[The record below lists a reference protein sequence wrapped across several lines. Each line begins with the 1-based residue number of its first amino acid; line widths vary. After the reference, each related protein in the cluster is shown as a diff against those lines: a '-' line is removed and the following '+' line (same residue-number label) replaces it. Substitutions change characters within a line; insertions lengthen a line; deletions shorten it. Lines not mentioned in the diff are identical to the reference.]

1 MNEATMKVACIDL
14 EGVLMPELWP
24 HLARQTGIEALAM
37 TTREEP
43 DYRWL
48 MRRRIAALR
57 SHRLKLRDIQAI
69 VAALDPLPD
78 AVEFLERI
86 GDIWHVRILSDCFF
100 ELAQTALER
109 LGNPVA
115 LCHRLVTDSE
125 GYVVEC
131 AFAERRGKEDI
142 VQRLVGDK
150 VEVLAVGDA
159 HNDIAMLRLATHGFL
174 LRPSEH
180 TRLAA
185 PDITVVERLHEVLDA
200 IGMPIAAAHA

>member
-1 MNEATMKVACIDL
+1 MNDSVMKVACIDL

-24 HLARQTGIEALAM
+24 YLARQTGIEALAL
-37 TTREEP
+37 TTRDEP

-48 MRRRIAALR
+48 MRRRITALR
-57 SHRLKLRDIQAI
+57 SHRLKLGDVQAVI
-69 VAALDPLPD
+69 AALDPLPG

-86 GDIWHVRILSDCFF
+86 GDKWHVRILSDCFF
-100 ELAQTALER
+100 ELAQHALVQ

-125 GYVVEC
+125 GYIVDC
-131 AFAERRGKEDI
+131 AFAERKGKEDI

-159 HNDIAMLRLATHGFL
+159 HNDIAMVRLATYGFL

-185 PDITVVERLHEVLDA
+185 PDVTVVDSLGDVLEA
-200 IGMPIAAAHA
+200 IGMPLAALHG

>member
-1 MNEATMKVACIDL
+1 MNDSTMKVACIDL

-24 HLARQTGIEALAM
+24 HLARQTGIEALAL
-37 TTREEP
+37 TTRDEP

-48 MRRRIAALR
+48 MRRRISALR
-57 SHRLKLRDIQAI
+57 AHRLKLRDVQAI

-78 AVEFLERI
+78 AVDFLERI
-86 GDIWHVRILSDCFF
+86 GDTWHVRVLSDCFF
-100 ELAQTALER
+100 ELAQDALVR

-115 LCHRLVTDSE
+115 LCHRLVTDSD
-125 GYVVEC
+125 GFIVEC
-131 AFAERRGKEDI
+131 AFAERKGKEDI

-159 HNDIAMLRLATHGFL
+159 HNDIAMLRIATHGFL

-180 TRLAA
+180 TRQAA
-185 PDITVVERLHEVLDA
+185 PDITVVESLGEVLEA
-200 IGMPIAAAHA
+200 IGMPLAAHA